1 MDLGVSSMEVEV
13 KQSGSGS
20 SSGNKQK
27 QICPPSYDESIDA
40 PDCQLEVQS
49 SEMGLQGAPWDPNRP
64 LVDLQRDSWDEVSPR
79 TQIVCAVCFAIV
91 IAILV
96 IVGLFVIFR

>member
-1 MDLGVSSMEVEV
+1 MTKKDVIARLLIRMDLGVSSMEVEV

-27 QICPPSYDESIDA
+27 QLCPPSYDESIDA

-49 SEMGLQGAPWDPNRP
+49 SGTN
-64 LVDLQRDSWDEVSPR
+64 V
-79 TQIVCAVCFAIV
+79 
-91 IAILV
+91 
-96 IVGLFVIFR
+96 